1 MTTEPPTSPSRPVHG
16 DGSEVDDAD
25 VEETA
30 DEAQIP
36 PSNGAAARKKRRF
49 QKRLKQFSE
58 STPTTPQVGG
68 TSSPMHRRFP
78 SLPRRSTLPNPEDRG
93 AVSEGEARQL
103 GRPIALRGHSH
114 TERSG
119 DIEEA
124 DTPEG
129 HRRAHFR
136 RISMFGVGGGISD
149 GDAVHSPRRPRFGGE
164 RYSTFTGHK
173 WKQVKNTLGLL
184 RHRRGERIDYLKS
197 TELMGELRAGA
208 PAVVMFASMLQRDE
222 HGHKKIPVLLEQ
234 VRVQIADSVVQGDSE
249 RHTLFT
255 IHLEY
260 GNGPNRMIWKVKR
273 SMGDILRMH
282 FKYKGSVTTAR
293 LKRPGNRAGP
303 KQPKFPYKAFPY
315 LRTIKT
321 IKKLDFSDD
330 EDDGQPTE
338 LSGPPP
344 IGEDDAGEGTAGE
357 GTAGEMTAAEGT
369 ATEAEGRPGAKR
381 RKASRI
387 NILSPRRN
395 VSIPDDGTGGEAQA
409 ARDAEEQKRRY
420 AAYQRRALEKYL
432 REMVRWLMFRPDSN
446 RLCRFFE
453 LSALGVRLAAEGG
466 YHGKEGFMQLRPANE
481 IVNQARKI
489 LRKDR
494 KWFLVRQS
502 YIACVD
508 SPESIDI
515 CDVYLVDSKFDIICK
530 KKGLGHV
537 NSKKAKGK
545 EDDGVGGDDDD
556 FLQDPHSA
564 KKHHHKL
571 TIVNSERKINLYA
584 QQHDLPQFEES
595 IKLMKQNS
603 PWASPNIRFDSFAP
617 VRQNVYAQ
625 WLVDGRDYMWNVSR
639 AISMAKDVI
648 YIHDWWLSPELYM
661 RRPPCISQR
670 WRLDRLLQQKASE
683 GVKIFVIVYRNVEA
697 AVPIDSEYTKR
708 SLLNLHPNIFVQ
720 RSPNQYK
727 KNQYFFA
734 HHEKVCIVDHY
745 IAFCGGIDLCFGRWD
760 TPQHLLSDD
769 KPTGFEPDEV
779 QNIPRDA
786 EHVQMFPG
794 KDYSNPRVQDFFRLD
809 MPYEEMYDRSKTP
822 RMPWHDVAMQVVGQP
837 ARDLTRHFVQR
848 WNYVRRNRRI
858 TRPLPFL
865 LPPPDFRDED
875 LEALGLTGTCE
886 VQILRSATTWSL
898 GTQHTEC
905 SIQNAYLQMIEKS
918 DHFVYME
925 NQFFISSSEALGV
938 QFVNKIGDA
947 LVDRIKRAYENDEDW
962 KCVILIPLMP
972 GFQNTVAETEGT
984 SVRLIMQCQYRS
996 ICRGEQ
1002 SIFGKLRAAGIDP
1015 EEYIQ
1020 FFSLRQWGKIGP
1032 NQVHSTEQLYIH
1044 AKIIIV
1050 DDRVALIGS
1059 ANINERSMLGSRDS
1073 EIAAIVRD
1081 TDMVWSKMAGKDYQV
1096 GRFAHT
1102 LRMRLMRE
1110 HVGLPVDDIIEEE
1123 RNASMDQEEAF
1134 QSEMDRIYGSDEEAS
1149 LKSGRETNGNL
1160 SPGRPDF
1167 PRGYSVN
1174 HDVDLQ
1180 LDASADNR
1188 SSTSSS
1194 SSSSDAGPEGSPE
1207 AKPDPHHKR
1216 EVEGFGADHWKDA
1229 QKLGLDQGRD
1239 TVVINGREFLARDI
1253 LSEGKGTIESP
1264 APSHHSVTPQPTDVN
1279 PAGEGSSNDAL
1290 PPLDRRTT
1298 DQLGLPR
1305 ANQLPDL
1312 PQSDDVDIGGPS
1324 LQKDDPASLLHPLI
1338 PDIKLAVID
1347 KDCMKDPL
1355 DQDFYDNVWLR
1366 TAENNTKIYREV
1378 FHCMPDNEVTDWNR
1392 YMEFM
1397 DHQKR
1402 LKEAQESPQ
1411 DPHENDDKAEQTDQS
1426 HQTESEKPKQES
1438 TAGGVGISAP
1448 GPAPMA
1454 RALTDKFHVKT
1465 GGGKSLPPIPGSIK
1479 KAATTED
1486 DTPARRHARQDSRL
1500 DIERA
1505 AAAKRALNSPVAS
1518 PSFYPPANSPFQSA
1532 PEVMENPEK
1541 QTGVS
1546 RESVGVSVPQL
1557 LIPEPNGTAEKTI
1570 IPDKRDRR
1578 ATFSTPESPE
1588 KDKEK
1593 EKPSTSDSAGAQSSS
1608 ATAVNTPTTN
1618 NTTGSVKRR
1627 RRATTRGSRNR
1638 PMMMEELLTNEQRD
1652 ALCNLIQ
1659 GHLVVFPY
1667 DWLVGA
1673 EERGDWLTLV
1683 DQAAP
1688 LQI

>member
-1 MTTEPPTSPSRPVHG
+1 
-16 DGSEVDDAD
+16 DAD

-30 DEAQIP
+30 DEAQTP
-36 PSNGAAARKKRRF
+36 GATNGSAFKKRRRF
-49 QKRLKQFSE
+49 QRRVKQMSD
-58 STPTTPQVGG
+58 SMPNTPQTGATVG
-68 TSSPMHRRFP
+68 SPMIRRFP
-78 SLPRRSTLPNPEDRG
+78 NLPRRATMPDPDDRG
-93 AVSEGEARQL
+93 AVSEGEGRRVSRPFARRGYSHA
-103 GRPIALRGHSH
+103 GRSADAEDVDHGDRRRGHL
-114 TERSG
+114 
-119 DIEEA
+119 
-124 DTPEG
+124 
-129 HRRAHFR
+129 R
-136 RISMFGVGGGISD
+136 RISMFGVGGGGGAEGVSD
-149 GDAVHSPRRPRFGGE
+149 GDAIQTPRRPRFRTE
-164 RYSTFTGHK
+164 RYSTLVGANR
-173 WKQVKNTLGLL
+173 WKQVKSTFGLL
-184 RHRRGERIDYLKS
+184 RQHRRGEPIDYLKS

-234 VRVQIADSVVQGDSE
+234 VRVQIVESVVRGDSE

-260 GNGPNRMIWKVKR
+260 GNGPNRMIWKVKK
-273 SMGDILRMH
+273 SLGDILRMH

-293 LKRPGNRAGP
+293 LKRPGGRAGP
-303 KQPKFPYKAFPY
+303 KQPKFPSKAFPY
-315 LRTIKT
+315 LRNIKR
-321 IKKLDFSDD
+321 LDFSDED
-330 EDDGQPTE
+330 EAVAEGNEATPGVE
-338 LSGPPP
+338 YEAG
-344 IGEDDAGEGTAGE
+344 DATAGE
-357 GTAGEMTAAEGT
+357 ATAGEMTAAEGT
-369 ATEAEGRPGAKR
+369 ATDAEGRPGHSR
-381 RKASRI
+381 RKTSRMH
-387 NILSPRRN
+387 ILSPRRN
-395 VSIPDDGTGGEAQA
+395 MSMPEEGSAAALEAQK
-409 ARDAEEQKRRY
+409 DPEEQKRKY
-420 AAYQRRALEKYL
+420 AGYQRRALDKYL

-530 KKGLGHV
+530 KKKLGQMAAK
-537 NSKKAKGK
+537 NSKKGK
-545 EDDGVGGDDDD
+545 STAAGDDGVGDEDD
-556 FLQDPHSA
+556 FLQDPNSSR
-564 KKHHHKL
+564 KHHHKL
-571 TIVNSERKINLYA
+571 TIINSERKINLYA

-595 IKLMKQNS
+595 IKLMMANS

-661 RRPPCISQR
+661 RRPSCISQR

-769 KPTGFEPDEV
+769 KPTGFEPQEV
-779 QNIPRDA
+779 QNVPRDA

-794 KDYSNPRVQDFFRLD
+794 KDYSNPRIQDFFKLD
-809 MPYEEMYDRSKTP
+809 EPYEEMYDRSKTP
-822 RMPWHDVAMQVVGQP
+822 RMPWHDISMQVVGQP

-848 WNYVRRNRRI
+848 WNYLRRNRRI

-865 LPPPDFRDED
+865 LPPPDFRQED

-905 SIQNAYLQMIEKS
+905 SIQNAYIQMIEKS

-925 NQFFISSSEALGV
+925 NQFFISSADALGV
-938 QFVNKIGDA
+938 PIVNKIGDA
-947 LVDRIKRAYENDEDW
+947 LVDRIKRAFENDEDW
-962 KCVILIPLMP
+962 RCVILIPLMP
-972 GFQNTVAETEGT
+972 GFQNTVAEVEGT

-996 ICRGEQ
+996 ICRGES
-1002 SIFGKLRAAGIDP
+1002 SIFGRLRAAGIDP

-1032 NQVHSTEQLYIH
+1032 NQDHVTEQLYIH
-1044 AKIIIV
+1044 AKTIIV

-1081 TDMVWSKMAGKDYQV
+1081 TDMIWSQMAGKDYQV

-1110 HVGLPVDDIIEEE
+1110 HVGLPVDEIIEEE
-1123 RNASMDQEEAF
+1123 RNATYGQEEAF
-1134 QSEMDRIYGSDEEAS
+1134 QSEMDRIYGSDSEES
-1149 LKSGRETNGNL
+1149 VESGPHSGDHLAPRPPGLSRGHSTN
-1160 SPGRPDF
+1160 
-1167 PRGYSVN
+1167 Y
-1174 HDVDLQ
+1174 DVDLQ
-1180 LDASADNR
+1180 LDANAENERR
-1188 SSTSSS
+1188 SSASSKSSS
-1194 SSSSDAGPEGSPE
+1194 VDSE
-1207 AKPDPHHKR
+1207 ASQDVPPNTEQKR
-1216 EVEGFGADHWKDA
+1216 EVAGYGPDHWKEA
-1229 QKLGLDQGRD
+1229 QKQGLDRGRD
-1239 TVVINGREFLARDI
+1239 TVVIKGREYLARGI
-1253 LSEGKGTIESP
+1253 LPEGKGTIESP
-1264 APSHHSVTPQPTDVN
+1264 AASQDSISPQSAETEPTPEGPSSDL
-1279 PAGEGSSNDAL
+1279 L
-1290 PPLDRRTT
+1290 PPFDRRSTE
-1298 DQLGLPR
+1298 QLGLPR

-1312 PQSDDVDIGGPS
+1312 PQGDDTDIGGPALPGDS
-1324 LQKDDPASLLHPLI
+1324 NGDSAVLIPHPLATQ
-1338 PDIKLAVID
+1338 IKPAVID

-1355 DQDFYDNVWLR
+1355 DPEFYDNVWNR
-1366 TAENNTKIYREV
+1366 IAENNTKIYRQV
-1378 FHCMPDNEVTDWNR
+1378 FHCMPDNEVLDWAQ

-1402 LKEAQESPQ
+1402 LREAQEGPQ
-1411 DPHENDDKAEQTDQS
+1411 NAHEQNDRPEQTNQS
-1426 HQTESEKPKQES
+1426 HQTETEKPSRQS
-1438 TAGGVGISAP
+1438 TAGGAGISAP
-1448 GPAPMA
+1448 GPVPAAQALSEKVKSKGSSVKAP
-1454 RALTDKFHVKT
+1454 L
-1465 GGGKSLPPIPGSIK
+1465 K
-1479 KAATTED
+1479 KAQEALENES
-1486 DTPARRHARQDSRL
+1486 PARRHARQNSRL

-1505 AAAKRALNSPVAS
+1505 AAAARALNSPMAS
-1518 PSFYPPANSPFQSA
+1518 PAFQPPANSPFSSA
-1532 PEVMENPEK
+1532 PTSVPEPEK
-1541 QTGVS
+1541 
-1546 RESVGVSVPQL
+1546 
-1557 LIPEPNGTAEKTI
+1557 A
-1570 IPDKRDRR
+1570 
-1578 ATFSTPESPE
+1578 
-1588 KDKEK
+1588 
-1593 EKPSTSDSAGAQSSS
+1593 
-1608 ATAVNTPTTN
+1608 ATAQDNTNDAVDPRLL
-1618 NTTGSVKRR
+1618 RR
-1627 RRATTRGSRNR
+1627 RRATTRGSRHR
-1638 PMMMEELLTNEQRD
+1638 PMVENLLTREMMD
-1652 ALCNLIQ
+1652 GLCGLIQ

-1667 DWLVGA
+1667 DWLAGA
-1673 EERGDWLTLV
+1673 EEKGDWLTLV

>member
-1 MTTEPPTSPSRPVHG
+1 
-16 DGSEVDDAD
+16 
-25 VEETA
+25 
-30 DEAQIP
+30 
-36 PSNGAAARKKRRF
+36 
-49 QKRLKQFSE
+49 
-58 STPTTPQVGG
+58 
-68 TSSPMHRRFP
+68 
-78 SLPRRSTLPNPEDRG
+78 
-93 AVSEGEARQL
+93 
-103 GRPIALRGHSH
+103 
-114 TERSG
+114 
-119 DIEEA
+119 
-124 DTPEG
+124 
-129 HRRAHFR
+129 
-136 RISMFGVGGGISD
+136 MFGVGGGASD
-149 GDAVHSPRRPRFGGE
+149 GDAVQSPRRPRFGGE
-164 RYSTFTGHK
+164 RYSTFTGHR

-234 VRVQIADSVVQGDSE
+234 VRVNIADSVVQGDSE

-293 LKRPGNRAGP
+293 LKRPGNRVGP

-321 IKKLDFSDD
+321 AKKLEMSDD
-330 EDDGQPTE
+330 EDDGQPETN
-338 LSGPPP
+338 LPPP
-344 IGEDDAGEGTAGE
+344 IGEDDIGEGTAGE
-357 GTAGEMTAAEGT
+357 ATAGEMTAAEGT
-369 ATEAEGRPGAKR
+369 ATEAEGRPSNKR
-381 RKASRI
+381 RKPSRM

-395 VSIPDDGTGGEAQA
+395 TSMTDDAAGGEAQA
-409 ARDAEEQKRRY
+409 AEEQKRKY
-420 AAYQRRALEKYL
+420 ASYQRKALEKYL

-530 KKGLGHV
+530 KKGLPHKSLKQAQGQ
-537 NSKKAKGK
+537 NG
-545 EDDGVGGDDDD
+545 DDGADDD
-556 FLQDPHSA
+556 FLEDPHSS

-571 TIVNSERKINLYA
+571 TIVNTERKINLYA

-603 PWASPNIRFDSFAP
+603 PWASTKIRFDSFAP
-617 VRQNVYAQ
+617 VRQNVFAQ

-727 KNQYFFA
+727 KNQFFFA
-734 HHEKVCIVDHY
+734 HHEKVCIIDHY

-769 KPTGFEPDEV
+769 KPTGFEPSEV
-779 QNIPRDA
+779 QNVPRDA

-794 KDYSNPRVQDFFRLD
+794 KDYSNPRVQDFFRLN

-886 VQILRSATTWSL
+886 VQILRSASTWSL

-918 DHFVYME
+918 EHFVYME
-925 NQFFISSSEALGV
+925 NQFFVSSSEALGV
-938 QFVNKIGDA
+938 PIVNKIGDA
-947 LVDRIKRAYENDEDW
+947 LVERIKRAYENDEDW

-972 GFQNTVAETEGT
+972 GFQNTVAESEGT
-984 SVRLIMQCQYRS
+984 SVRLIMECQYRS

-1002 SIFGKLRAAGIDP
+1002 SIFGKLRAAGIDA

-1032 NQVHSTEQLYIH
+1032 NQVHATEQLYIH

-1081 TDMVWSKMAGKDYQV
+1081 TDMLWSTMAGQPYQV

-1110 HVGLPVDDIIEEE
+1110 HVGLPVDEIIEEE
-1123 RNASMDQEEAF
+1123 RNAELDQEEAF
-1134 QSEMDRIYGSDEEAS
+1134 QSEMERIYGSDEEAS
-1149 LKSGRETNGNL
+1149 PNSNGAQNGNL
-1160 SPGRPDF
+1160 APGRPDM
-1167 PRGYSVN
+1167 PRVHSVN

-1180 LDASADNR
+1180 LDAAEENERR
-1188 SSTSSS
+1188 SSHSNSSS
-1194 SSSSDAGPEGSPE
+1194 NSSGSTGDPVGSRE
-1207 AKPDPHHKR
+1207 ALPDPDQQR
-1216 EVEGFGADHWKDA
+1216 EVQGFGPDHWSEA

-1239 TVVINGREFLARDI
+1239 SVVINGREFLARDI
-1253 LSEGKGTIESP
+1253 FSEGKGTIESP
-1264 APSHHSVTPQPTDVN
+1264 APSQHSATPQPAEAD
-1279 PAGEGSSNDAL
+1279 PASQVPSNDAL
-1290 PPLDRRTT
+1290 PPFDRRTT
-1298 DQLGLPR
+1298 DQLELPR

-1312 PQSDDVDIGGPS
+1312 PPSDDTDIGGPS
-1324 LQKDDPASLLHPLI
+1324 LLQEDPSSLLHPLMAEI
-1338 PDIKLAVID
+1338 RPASID

-1355 DQDFYDNVWLR
+1355 DPDFYDNVWLR
-1366 TAENNTKIYREV
+1366 IAENNTKIYRQV
-1378 FHCMPDNEVTDWNR
+1378 FHCMPDNEVADWGK
-1392 YMEFM
+1392 YMEYM
-1397 DHQKR
+1397 DHQQR

-1411 DPHENDDKAEQTDQS
+1411 DSHENEERSEPTDQS
-1426 HQTESEKPKQES
+1426 HQPETEKPKRES
-1438 TAGGVGISAP
+1438 TAGGAGISAP
-1448 GPAPMA
+1448 GPGLAV
-1454 RALTDKFHVKT
+1454 RVLSDKFTKK
-1465 GGGKSLPPIPGSIK
+1465 GGNGKPLPPLPGGLK
-1479 KAATTED
+1479 KTEKD
-1486 DTPARRHARQDSRL
+1486 ESPAHRHTRQNSRL
-1500 DIERA
+1500 DVERQA
-1505 AAAKRALNSPVAS
+1505 VLERIAGSPMAS
-1518 PSFYPPANSPFQSA
+1518 PALHPPANSPFISQPKS
-1532 PEVMENPEK
+1532 PQDPEK
-1541 QTGVS
+1541 RMNG
-1546 RESVGVSVPQL
+1546 GAGDAHL
-1557 LIPEPNGTAEKTI
+1557 LVPNGNAEKAAAGKPI
-1570 IPDKRDRR
+1570 RR
-1578 ATFSTPESPE
+1578 TTFHTPEEHPAE
-1588 KDKEK
+1588 KEK
-1593 EKPSTSDSAGAQSSS
+1593 EKPSTADSTAGSSTAGANSN
-1608 ATAVNTPTTN
+1608 TAAANAP
-1618 NTTGSVKRR
+1618 VKRR

-1638 PMMMEELLTNEQRD
+1638 PFMTEEVLTNEQRD

-1667 DWLVGA
+1667 HWLVGA

-1683 DQAAP
+1683 DQTAP

>member
-1 MTTEPPTSPSRPVHG
+1 MATEGPLPLPPQIHG
-16 DGSEVDDAD
+16 YGSDVDDAD

-30 DEAQIP
+30 DEAQTP
-36 PSNGAAARKKRRF
+36 AQNGSAFKKRRRF
-49 QKRLKQFSE
+49 QRRLKQFSE
-58 STPTTPQVGG
+58 STPNTPQTGG
-68 TSSPMHRRFP
+68 TAGSPMGRRFP
-78 SLPRRSTLPNPEDRG
+78 NLPRRATMPNPEERG
-93 AVSEGEARQL
+93 AVSEGEGQRELSRPMAR
-103 GRPIALRGHSH
+103 RGHSH
-114 TERSG
+114 AGRSA
-119 DIEEA
+119 DAEEA
-124 DTPEG
+124 DSPDV
-129 HRRAHFR
+129 HRRGHFR

-149 GDAVHSPRRPRFGGE
+149 GDAVHPPRRPRFGGD
-164 RYSTFTGHK
+164 RHSTFGGHR

-234 VRVQIADSVVQGDSE
+234 VRVNIADSVVRGDSE

-260 GNGPNRMIWKVKR
+260 GNGPNRMIWKVKK

-293 LKRPGNRAGP
+293 LKRPGGRVGP

-315 LRTIKT
+315 LRN
-321 IKKLDFSDD
+321 IKKLDFSDED
-330 EDDGQPTE
+330 EGQATEANEALPEDDG
-338 LSGPPP
+338 
-344 IGEDDAGEGTAGE
+344 GEATAGE
-357 GTAGEMTAAEGT
+357 ATAGEMTAAEGT
-369 ATEAEGRPGAKR
+369 ATEAEGRPGYGR
-381 RKASRI
+381 RKGSRM

-395 VSIPDDGTGGEAQA
+395 ASMPDDPSA
-409 ARDAEEQKRRY
+409 AADAEEQKRKY
-420 AAYQRRALEKYL
+420 ANYQRRALEKYL

-515 CDVYLVDSKFDIICK
+515 CDVYLVDSRFDIICK
-530 KKGLGHV
+530 KKKLGQIGPKS
-537 NSKKAKGK
+537 SKKAKAKAAEG
-545 EDDGVGGDDDD
+545 DDGDNDDDD
-556 FLQDPHSA
+556 FLGNPNSTR
-564 KKHHHKL
+564 KHHHKL

-595 IKLMKQNS
+595 IKSMMQNS
-603 PWASPNIRFDSFAP
+603 PWASPKIRFDSFAP
-617 VRQNVYAQ
+617 VRSNVYAQ

-734 HHEKVCIVDHY
+734 HHEKVCVVDHY
-745 IAFCGGIDLCFGRWD
+745 IAFCGGVDLCFGRWD
-760 TPQHLLSDD
+760 TPQHSLSDD
-769 KPTGFEPDEV
+769 KPTGFEPAEV
-779 QNIPRDA
+779 QNVPRDA
-786 EHVQMFPG
+786 AHVQMFPG
-794 KDYSNPRVQDFFRLD
+794 KDYSNPRIQDFFRLD
-809 MPYEEMYDRSKTP
+809 EPYEEMYDRSKTP
-822 RMPWHDVAMQVVGQP
+822 RMPWHDIAMQVVGQP

-848 WNYVRRNRRI
+848 WNYLRRNRRV

-865 LPPPDFRDED
+865 LPPPDFRDAD

-886 VQILRSATTWSL
+886 VQILRSAATWSL

-905 SIQNAYLQMIEKS
+905 SIQNAYVQMIEKS
-918 DHFVYME
+918 DHFVYIE

-938 QFVNKIGDA
+938 PLVNKIGDA
-947 LVDRIKRAYENDEDW
+947 VVERIKRAYENDEDW

-972 GFQNTVAETEGT
+972 GFQNTVAEVEGT

-996 ICRGEQ
+996 ICRGES
-1002 SIFGKLRAAGIDP
+1002 SIFGKLRAAGIEP

-1032 NQVHSTEQLYIH
+1032 NQDHVTEQLYIH
-1044 AKIIIV
+1044 AKLIIV
-1050 DDRVALIGS
+1050 DDRIALIGS

-1081 TDMVWSKMAGKDYQV
+1081 TDMLWSKMAGKDYQV

-1110 HVGLPVDDIIEEE
+1110 HVGLPVDEIIEEE
-1123 RNASMDQEEAF
+1123 RNAMAEDEAF
-1134 QSEMDRIYGSDEEAS
+1134 HSEMDRMYGSDS
-1149 LKSGRETNGNL
+1149 GGSDKSDPETNGHL
-1160 SPGRPDF
+1160 SPARPTF
-1167 PRGYSVN
+1167 SRGHSVN
-1174 HDVDLQ
+1174 FDVDLQ
-1180 LDASADNR
+1180 LDAAAENERR
-1188 SSTSSS
+1188 SSTSSKHS
-1194 SSSSDAGPEGSPE
+1194 SVDPDASQEVLPNPT
-1207 AKPDPHHKR
+1207 HR
-1216 EVEGFGADHWKDA
+1216 QEVEGFGPDHWKEA
-1229 QKLGLDQGRD
+1229 QKKGLDQGRD
-1239 TVVINGREFLARDI
+1239 SVVINGREYLARDI
-1253 LSEGKGTIESP
+1253 SSEGKGTIESP
-1264 APSHHSVTPQPTDVN
+1264 APSPPSVSPQTAETDST
-1279 PAGEGSSNDAL
+1279 GEGPSNEAL
-1290 PPLDRRTT
+1290 PPFDRRTT
-1298 DQLGLPR
+1298 EEMGLPR

-1312 PQSDDVDIGGPS
+1312 PQADDTDIGGPPLPNDAKRDS
-1324 LQKDDPASLLHPLI
+1324 AMLVSHPLASE
-1338 PDIKLAVID
+1338 IKPAVID

-1355 DQDFYDNVWLR
+1355 DPEFYDNVWNR
-1366 TAENNTKIYREV
+1366 IAENNTKIYRQV
-1378 FHCMPDNEVTDWNR
+1378 FHCMPDNEVLDWAQ

-1402 LKEAQESPQ
+1402 LREAQEGPRDPQ
-1411 DPHENDDKAEQTDQS
+1411 EQTDKAEQTDQS
-1426 HQTESEKPKQES
+1426 HQTDSEKPKSES
-1438 TAGGVGISAP
+1438 TAGGAGISAP
-1448 GPAPMA
+1448 GPAPAA
-1454 RALTDKFHVKT
+1454 RALSEKFSKSS
-1465 GGGKSLPPIPGSIK
+1465 GGKAPPALASGTK
-1479 KAATTED
+1479 KASVAVEKE
-1486 DTPARRHARQDSRL
+1486 TPAHRHARQNSRL
-1500 DIERA
+1500 DVERA
-1505 AAAKRALNSPVAS
+1505 AAAARALNSPMAS
-1518 PSFYPPANSPFQSA
+1518 PALQPPANSPFPSTPSA
-1532 PEVMENPEK
+1532 MPDSEK
-1541 QTGVS
+1541 AAAAPGMNGATDSHLV
-1546 RESVGVSVPQL
+1546 VPGPQD
-1557 LIPEPNGTAEKTI
+1557 NEKATTD
-1570 IPDKRDRR
+1570 DKRERR
-1578 ATFSTPESPE
+1578 ATFSTPEENASSPS
-1588 KDKEK
+1588 DK
-1593 EKPSTSDSAGAQSSS
+1593 PPATSGSTTTVNNQTV
-1608 ATAVNTPTTN
+1608 TAAA
-1618 NTTGSVKRR
+1618 GSVKRR
-1627 RRATTRGSRNR
+1627 RRATTRGSRHR
-1638 PMMMEELLTNEQRD
+1638 PLLEDVLTAEQRD
-1652 ALCNLIQ
+1652 GLCGLIQ
-1659 GHLVVFPY
+1659 GQLVVFPY
-1667 DWLVGA
+1667 HWLAGA
-1673 EERGDWLTLV
+1673 EEKGDWLTLV

>member
-1 MTTEPPTSPSRPVHG
+1 MATEPSSPLPSPPQIRAY
-16 DGSEVDDAD
+16 GSDVDDAD

-30 DEAQIP
+30 DEAQTP
-36 PSNGAAARKKRRF
+36 AQGGSAFKKRRRF

-58 STPTTPQVGG
+58 STPSTPQTTGI
-68 TSSPMHRRFP
+68 SDSPLARRFP
-78 SLPRRSTLPNPEDRG
+78 NLPRRATMPNPEERG
-93 AVSEGEARQL
+93 AVSEGEGRAL
-103 GRPIALRGHSH
+103 GRPSARRGRSH
-114 TERSG
+114 AGQSEDAEDVDNVDG
-119 DIEEA
+119 Q
-124 DTPEG
+124 
-129 HRRAHFR
+129 RRGHFR
-136 RISMFGVGGGISD
+136 RISMFGVGGGVSD
-149 GDAVHSPRRPRFGGE
+149 GEAMHTPRRPRFGGD
-164 RYSTFTGHK
+164 RYPTFSAHR

-184 RHRRGERIDYLKS
+184 RHRRGEKIDYLKS

-234 VRVQIADSVVQGDSE
+234 VRVNIADSVVRGDSE

-260 GNGPNRMIWKVKR
+260 GNGPNRMIWKVKK

-293 LKRPGNRAGP
+293 LKRPGGRAGP

-315 LRTIKT
+315 LRN
-321 IKKLDFSDD
+321 IKKLDFSDED
-330 EDDGQPTE
+330 EGQPADGIETV
-338 LSGPPP
+338 P
-344 IGEDDAGEGTAGE
+344 EDEAGEATAGE
-357 GTAGEMTAAEGT
+357 LTAAEGT
-369 ATEAEGRPGAKR
+369 ATEAEGRPGISR
-381 RKASRI
+381 RKGSRM

-395 VSIPDDGTGGEAQA
+395 TSNLEEPA
-409 ARDAEEQKRRY
+409 ASADAEEQRRKY
-420 AAYQRRALEKYL
+420 AQYQRRALEKYL

-515 CDVYLVDSKFDIICK
+515 CDVYLVDSRFDIICK
-530 KKGLGHV
+530 KKKIPQIKPK
-537 NSKKAKGK
+537 NSKSKGV
-545 EDDGVGGDDDD
+545 EGNGDDAEADD

-571 TIVNSERKINLYA
+571 TIVNSDRKINLYA

-595 IKLMKQNS
+595 IRLMMQNS
-603 PWASPNIRFDSFAP
+603 PWASPKIRFDSFAP

-697 AVPIDSEYTKR
+697 AVPIDSEHTKR
-708 SLLNLHPNIFVQ
+708 HLLNLHPNIFVQ

-769 KPTGFEPDEV
+769 KPTGFEPAEV
-779 QNIPRDA
+779 QNVPRDA

-794 KDYSNPRVQDFFRLD
+794 KDYSNPRIQDFFRLD
-809 MPYEEMYDRSKTP
+809 EPYEEMYDRSKTP
-822 RMPWHDVAMQVVGQP
+822 RMPWHDVAMQIVGQP

-848 WNYVRRNRRI
+848 WNYLRRNRRV

-875 LEALGLTGTCE
+875 LENLGLTGTCE
-886 VQILRSATTWSL
+886 VQILRSAATWSL

-905 SIQNAYLQMIEKS
+905 SIQNAYIQMIEKS
-918 DHFVYME
+918 DHFVYIE

-938 QFVNKIGDA
+938 PIVNKIGDA
-947 LVDRIKRAYENDEDW
+947 LVERIKRAYQNDEDW
-962 KCVILIPLMP
+962 RAVIIIPLMP
-972 GFQNTVAETEGT
+972 GFQNTVAEVEGT

-996 ICRGEQ
+996 ICRGES

-1015 EEYIQ
+1015 EDYIQ

-1032 NQVHSTEQLYIH
+1032 NQDHVTEQLYIH

-1081 TDMVWSKMAGKDYQV
+1081 TDMIWSKMAGEDYQV

-1110 HVGLPVDDIIEEE
+1110 HVGLPVDEILEEE
-1123 RNASMDQEEAF
+1123 RNATMTQEEAF
-1134 QSEMDRIYGSDEEAS
+1134 HSEMERVYGSDSEGS
-1149 LKSGRETNGNL
+1149 DRSGRAHNDHLG
-1160 SPGRPDF
+1160 PARPAF
-1167 PRGYSVN
+1167 PQRHSANY
-1174 HDVDLQ
+1174 DVDLQ
-1180 LDASADNR
+1180 LDAAAENERR
-1188 SSTSSS
+1188 SSASSKSSS
-1194 SSSSDAGPEGSPE
+1194 SAGEASLEVPVDA
-1207 AKPDPHHKR
+1207 AAQQ
-1216 EVEGFGADHWKDA
+1216 EVAGFGPDHWNEA
-1229 QKLGLDQGRD
+1229 QKKGLDQGRD
-1239 TVVINGREFLARDI
+1239 TFVVNGREYLARDI
-1253 LSEGKGTIESP
+1253 YPEGKGTIESP
-1264 APSHHSVTPQPTDVN
+1264 ASSPPSGTPQPAGGAAEADSK
-1279 PAGEGSSNDAL
+1279 GEGPSNASL
-1290 PPLDRRTT
+1290 PPVDRRTT
-1298 DQLGLPR
+1298 EQLALPR
-1305 ANQLPDL
+1305 ANQVPALPRV
-1312 PQSDDVDIGGPS
+1312 DDADIGGPS
-1324 LQKDDPASLLHPLI
+1324 LLSEPKRDSAILSHPLVAE
-1338 PDIKLAVID
+1338 IKPAVID
-1347 KDCMKDPL
+1347 KDCMTDPL
-1355 DQDFYDNVWLR
+1355 DPDFYDNVWAR
-1366 TAENNTKIYREV
+1366 IADNNTKVFRNV
-1378 FHCMPDNEVTDWNR
+1378 FHCMPDNEVLDWPQ
-1392 YMEFM
+1392 YMDFM
-1397 DHQKR
+1397 DHQQR
-1402 LKEAQESPQ
+1402 LKESQEGPRDPQ
-1411 DPHENDDKAEQTDQS
+1411 EQTDKAEQTDQS
-1426 HQTESEKPKQES
+1426 QPTDSELPRSES
-1438 TAGGVGISAP
+1438 TAGGTGISAP
-1448 GPAPMA
+1448 GPGPAA
-1454 RALTDKFHVKT
+1454 RAFSDKFSK
-1465 GGGKSLPPIPGSIK
+1465 GSGSKPAIPGSLK
-1479 KAATTED
+1479 KTNTAAIENE
-1486 DTPARRHARQDSRL
+1486 TPAHRHARQNSRL
-1500 DIERA
+1500 DVERA
-1505 AAAKRALNSPVAS
+1505 AAAARALNSPMAS
-1518 PSFYPPANSPFQSA
+1518 PALRPPANSPFIPSA
-1532 PEVMENPEK
+1532 ASTPDAEK
-1541 QTGVS
+1541 AAAAS
-1546 RESVGVSVPQL
+1546 RDTR
-1557 LIPEPNGTAEKTI
+1557 GTAELNLPVRGAEDVEKTSTT
-1570 IPDKRDRR
+1570 DKRDRHT
-1578 ATFSTPESPE
+1578 TFSTPDENTLS
-1588 KDKEK
+1588 
-1593 EKPSTSDSAGAQSSS
+1593 EKPPATSGSNGAPSSS
-1608 ATAVNTPTTN
+1608 ATAVNTPAVTA
-1618 NTTGSVKRR
+1618 TTGTVKRR
-1627 RRATTRGSRNR
+1627 RRATTKSRQR
-1638 PMMMEELLTNEQRD
+1638 PLLNDVLTRDQREEL
-1652 ALCNLIQ
+1652 CGLIQ

-1667 DWLVGA
+1667 HWLAGA
-1673 EERGDWLTLV
+1673 EEKGDWLTLV

>member
-1 MTTEPPTSPSRPVHG
+1 MASEAPISPPRPIHG

-30 DEAQIP
+30 DEAQTQ
-36 PSNGAAARKKRRF
+36 PSNGATTKKRRRF
-49 QKRLKQFSE
+49 PKRLKQFSE
-58 STPTTPQVGG
+58 STPVTPQLGG
-68 TSSPMHRRFP
+68 FASPMHRRFP
-78 SLPRRSTLPNPEDRG
+78 SLPRRSTMPNPEERG
-93 AVSEGEARQL
+93 AVSEGEGRDRR
-103 GRPIALRGHSH
+103 RPIARRGHSH
-114 TERSG
+114 AERSE
-119 DIEEA
+119 DVEEA
-124 DTPEG
+124 DTPEA

-136 RISMFGVGGGISD
+136 RISMFGVGGGASD
-149 GDAVHSPRRPRFGGE
+149 GDAVQTPRRPRFGGE
-164 RYSTFTGHK
+164 RYSTFTGHR

-184 RHRRGERIDYLKS
+184 RHKRGERIDYLKS

-234 VRVQIADSVVQGDSE
+234 VRVTIADSVVQGDSE

-293 LKRPGNRAGP
+293 LKRPGNRVGP

-321 IKKLDFSDD
+321 SKKLEMSDD
-330 EDDGQPTE
+330 EDDDQPPETN
-338 LSGPPP
+338 GPPP
-344 IGEDDAGEGTAGE
+344 IGEDDIGEGTAGE
-357 GTAGEMTAAEGT
+357 ATAGEMTAAEGT
-369 ATEAEGRPGAKR
+369 ATEAEGRPGARR
-381 RKASRI
+381 RKPSRM

-395 VSIPDDGTGGEAQA
+395 TSMTDDAAGGDAQA
-409 ARDAEEQKRRY
+409 ARDAEGQKRRY
-420 AAYQRRALEKYL
+420 ASYQRKALEKYL

-530 KKGLGHV
+530 KKGLAHK
-537 NSKKAKGK
+537 SSQKIKGQD
-545 EDDGVGGDDDD
+545 EDEGADDVD
-556 FLQDPHSA
+556 FLEDPHSS

-571 TIVNSERKINLYA
+571 TIVNTERKINLYA

-603 PWASPNIRFDSFAP
+603 PWASPKIRFDSFAP
-617 VRQNVYAQ
+617 VRNNVFAQ

-697 AVPIDSEYTKR
+697 AIPIDSEYTKR

-727 KNQYFFA
+727 KNQFFFA
-734 HHEKVCIVDHY
+734 HHEKVCIIDHY

-769 KPTGFEPDEV
+769 KPTGFEPEEV
-779 QNIPRDA
+779 QNVPRDA

-794 KDYSNPRVQDFFRLD
+794 KDYSNPRVQDFFRLN

-918 DHFVYME
+918 DHFVYIE
-925 NQFFISSSEALGV
+925 NQFFVSSSEALGV
-938 QFVNKIGDA
+938 PIVNKIGDA
-947 LVDRIKRAYENDEDW
+947 LVERIKRAYENDEDW

-972 GFQNTVAETEGT
+972 GFQNTVAEAEGT
-984 SVRLIMQCQYRS
+984 SVRLIMQCQFRS

-1032 NQVHSTEQLYIH
+1032 NQVHATEQLYIH

-1073 EIAAIVRD
+1073 EVAAIVRD
-1081 TDMVWSKMAGKDYQV
+1081 TDMLWSTMAGTPYQV

-1123 RNASMDQEEAF
+1123 RNADVDQEEAF
-1134 QSEMDRIYGSDEEAS
+1134 QSEMERIYGSEGEGSPTTSGPLNGHLAPDRPS
-1149 LKSGRETNGNL
+1149 MPKSHSAN
-1160 SPGRPDF
+1160 
-1167 PRGYSVN
+1167 Y
-1174 HDVDLQ
+1174 DVDLQ
-1180 LDASADNR
+1180 LDAAAENERR
-1188 SSTSSS
+1188 SSHSSS
-1194 SSSSDAGPEGSPE
+1194 SSSSGGSSDAAASQEVL
-1207 AKPDPHHKR
+1207 PDPEHQR
-1216 EVEGFGADHWKDA
+1216 EVEGHGPDHWKEA

-1239 TVVINGREFLARDI
+1239 SVVVNGREFLARDI
-1253 LSEGKGTIESP
+1253 FSEGKGTIESP
-1264 APSHHSVTPQPTDVN
+1264 GASQHSATPQAATTDL
-1279 PAGEGSSNDAL
+1279 ADEGPSNDGL
-1290 PPLDRRTT
+1290 PPLDRRNT

-1312 PQSDDVDIGGPS
+1312 PLSDDTDIGGPS
-1324 LQKDDPASLLHPLI
+1324 ILQDKPGLLLHPLMAE
-1338 PDIKLAVID
+1338 IKPATVD

-1355 DQDFYDNVWLR
+1355 DSDFYENVWLR
-1366 TAENNTKIYREV
+1366 IAENNTKIYREV
-1378 FHCMPDNEVTDWNR
+1378 FHCMPDNEVADWGK

-1411 DPHENDDKAEQTDQS
+1411 DSHENEERSEQTDQS
-1426 HQTESEKPKQES
+1426 HQTELEKPPRES
-1438 TAGGVGISAP
+1438 TAGGAGIAAP
-1448 GPAPMA
+1448 GPGLAA
-1454 RALTDKFHVKT
+1454 RTLSDKFSKK
-1465 GGGKSLPPIPGSIK
+1465 GNKAKALPPLPSGIK
-1479 KAATTED
+1479 K
-1486 DTPARRHARQDSRL
+1486 TPPKDESPAHRHARQNSRL
-1500 DIERA
+1500 DVERLAAWERA
-1505 AAAKRALNSPVAS
+1505 SGSPMVSPALH
-1518 PSFYPPANSPFQSA
+1518 PPANSPFPPQPKSPQDPEKRHAA
-1532 PEVMENPEK
+1532 PELNGGAGDARLFA
-1541 QTGVS
+1541 TGA
-1546 RESVGVSVPQL
+1546 
-1557 LIPEPNGTAEKTI
+1557 NGKAEKAAAGK
-1570 IPDKRDRR
+1570 PGRR
-1578 ATFSTPESPE
+1578 TTFHTPEEPSTE
-1588 KDKEK
+1588 KEK
-1593 EKPSTSDSAGAQSSS
+1593 EKPSTADSTAGSSTAANSNS
-1608 ATAVNTPTTN
+1608 AAANA
-1618 NTTGSVKRR
+1618 TGSVKRR

-1638 PMMMEELLTNEQRD
+1638 PFMPEELLTNEQRD

-1667 DWLVGA
+1667 HWLVGA

-1683 DQAAP
+1683 DQTAP